1 MAAVLQDCIEKAR
14 NLRAFVE
21 AVVEARSHVLV
32 VCAGE
37 PNGPLPDRPARDT
50 IVVIRA
56 TRRRLVLRP
65 RSHKMSGVNV
75 NTTDETTGATALL
88 LPAQVC
94 AAAAVN
100 TNAQTLRNPKPV
112 AMDVRCVPVHDRV
125 TKVSKE
131 ELRTKGWVG
140 KPAHKHYKLLSL
152 ACFFIELASACKRCI
167 ARQAECALMPLDCSQ
182 LAAPNTSYSARIR
195 PAHPHTSSQ
204 FPCLDTF
211 QPEFG
216 PRALPNPAL
225 PNPQMTPL
233 SYAVLPDLE
242 TV

>member
-1 MAAVLQDCIEKAR
+1 
-14 NLRAFVE
+14 
-21 AVVEARSHVLV
+21 
-32 VCAGE
+32 
-37 PNGPLPDRPARDT
+37 
-50 IVVIRA
+50 
-56 TRRRLVLRP
+56 
-65 RSHKMSGVNV
+65 MSGVNV

-125 TKVSKE
+125 ALKCLKKTYAP
-131 ELRTKGWVG
+131 KGGWG
-140 KPAHKHYKLLSL
+140 SRHINITSFYLSL
-152 ACFFIELASACKRCI
+152 AFLSSLLVLAKGASLDKQSARSCV
-167 ARQAECALMPLDCSQ
+167 MPLDCSQ

-204 FPCLDTF
+204 LPCLDTF